1 MEGFWQAVFV
11 LIFAVPMVFLFGYAV
26 WDAVR
31 RQDVKVWVK
40 VLWLLAFCFV
50 PIVGPLVYLVI
61 RPPGT
66 TATQNALMEG
76 TTSPTDEL
84 MALADLHDRGKIT
97 DEEYRTMKARSMGGA
112 ADVVPG
118 SVREQRG
125 GQLL

>member
-31 RQDVKVWVK
+31 RQDVKAWVK
-40 VLWLLAFCFV
+40 VLWLLAFCV
-50 PIVGPLVYLVI
+50 IPIVGPLVYLVI

-66 TATQNALMEG
+66 TATEKALTQG
-76 TTSPTDEL
+76 TTTPTDEL
-84 MALADLHDRGKIT
+84 MALADLHDRGKIS
-97 DEEYRTMKARSMGGA
+97 DEEYRAMKARSVGGA
-112 ADVVPG
+112 GDVVPG

-125 GQLL
+125 GQLM